1 MKQNGLNDQILL
13 ILSFLSVQTF
23 VWMLVLGSSVFDGRK
38 NRAYTRKFATIKGSR
53 FSWERGFFEDCCI
66 RLYSGSSCSN
76 QIGFSLHYI
85 FNFVK

>member
-1 MKQNGLNDQILL
+1 MVSMIKILL

-23 VWMLVLGSSVFDGRK
+23 AWTLVLGGSVFDGRR
-38 NRAYTRKFATIKGSR
+38 NRACTRKFAAKGSYL
-53 FSWERGFFEDCCI
+53 SWERGFFEDCCI